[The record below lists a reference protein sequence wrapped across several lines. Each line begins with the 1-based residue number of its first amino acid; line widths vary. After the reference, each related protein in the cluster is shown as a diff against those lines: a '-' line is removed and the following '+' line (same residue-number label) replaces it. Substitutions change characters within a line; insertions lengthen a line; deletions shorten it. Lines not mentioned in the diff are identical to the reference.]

1 MSPAGITRP
10 AGWIHRWIALA
21 MEAVRQI
28 DDILQVLNDHGVQYI
43 LIGGVNFLLHHQPI
57 ATFDV
62 DFWIED
68 SDENRA
74 RCHAA
79 LVALG
84 ASWGPDD
91 EQWRERQG
99 FAGELVDVG
108 KVFSALPAVTAG
120 LICFARSRGLGSWSD
135 SRQRARTGVT
145 AKGTAYVGLSDE
157 DMLQCQLALSEEER
171 KLDRVRVLKAALQ
184 RNEK

>member
-1 MSPAGITRP
+1 
-10 AGWIHRWIALA
+10 

-28 DDILQVLNDHGVQYI
+28 DDILQTFNDHGVQYM
-43 LIGGVNFLLHHQPI
+43 LIGGVNFLLHHQPV

-68 SDENRA
+68 TDENRA
-74 RCHAA
+74 RCQAA
-79 LVALG
+79 LVALS

-91 EQWRERQG
+91 KQWRDVKDLPANWLTWQGVFCLTSRQG
-99 FAGELVDVG
+99 WIDLFR
-108 KVFSALPAVTAG
+108 AVK
-120 LICFARSRGLGSWSD
+120 GLGSWSD

-145 AKGTAYVGLSDE
+145 AIGTAYVGLSDE

-171 KLDRVRVLKAALQ
+171 KLDRVRVLQAALQ
-184 RNEK
+184 RNKK

>member
-1 MSPAGITRP
+1 MKSV
-10 AGWIHRWIALA
+10 
-21 MEAVRQI
+21 EQI
-28 DDILQVLNDHGVQYI
+28 DDILQVFNDCRVQYI
-43 LIGGVNFLLHHQPI
+43 LIGGVNFLLHHEPVT
-57 ATFDV
+57 TFDV

-84 ASWGPDD
+84 ASWGSDD
-91 EQWRERQG
+91 AQWQDVANLPTNWLTYQG
-99 FAGELVDVG
+99 VFCLTSRFGWIDV
-108 KVFSALPAVTAG
+108 FRAVK
-120 LICFARSRGLGSWSD
+120 GLGSWSG
-135 SRQRARTGVT
+135 SRQRARTGTT

-157 DMLQCQLALSEEER
+157 DMLQCQLALSEQEQ

-184 RNEK
+184 GNQK

>member
-1 MSPAGITRP
+1 
-10 AGWIHRWIALA
+10 
-21 MEAVRQI
+21 MEAVGQI
-28 DDILQVLNDHGVQYI
+28 DAILQALNDNGVRYI

-74 RCHAA
+74 RCHTA
-79 LVALG
+79 LAALG

-91 EQWRERQG
+91 EEWRN
-99 FAGELVDVG
+99 VKD
-108 KVFSALPAVTAG
+108 LPADWLAWQGVFCLTSPLGSIDLFRAVK
-120 LICFARSRGLGSWSD
+120 GLGSWSD

-145 AKGTAYVGLSDE
+145 ANGTPYVGLSDE
-157 DMLQCQLALSEEER
+157 EMLQCQLALSEEER
-171 KLDRVRVLKAALQ
+171 KLDRVRVLQAVLK
-184 RNEK
+184 RNEN

>member
-1 MSPAGITRP
+1 
-10 AGWIHRWIALA
+10 
-21 MEAVRQI
+21 MEPIGQI
-28 DDILQVLNDHGVQYI
+28 DDILQVFNDQGVRYI
-43 LIGGVNFLLHHQPI
+43 LIGGVNFLLFHQPI

-68 SDENRA
+68 SEENRA
-74 RCHAA
+74 RCHTA

-91 EQWRERQG
+91 EQWRDVKDLPANWLTRQG
-99 FAGELVDVG
+99 
-108 KVFSALPAVTAG
+108 VFCLTSRYGWIDLFRAVK
-120 LICFARSRGLGSWSD
+120 GLGSWSD

-145 AKGTAYVGLSDE
+145 AKGTGYVGLCDA

-171 KLDRVRVLKAALQ
+171 RLDRVRVLQAALQ

>member
-1 MSPAGITRP
+1 VAELSI
-10 AGWIHRWIALA
+10 LLQ
-21 MEAVRQI
+21 VRYNMLMDAIQQI
-28 DDILQVLNDHGVQYI
+28 DHILQVLNDCRVQYI
-43 LIGGVNFLLHHQPI
+43 LIGGVNFLLHHEPV

-91 EQWRERQG
+91 VQWRDVDDLPADWLARQG
-99 FAGELVDVG
+99 
-108 KVFSALPAVTAG
+108 VFC
-120 LICFARSRGLGSWSD
+120 LISRHGSIDLFRTVKGLGSWSD
-135 SRQRARTGVT
+135 SRQRARTGST
-145 AKGTAYVGLSDE
+145 AKGTPYVGLSDE
-157 DMLQCQLALSEEER
+157 DMLRCQLALSEEER

-184 RNEK
+184 RSKK

>member
-1 MSPAGITRP
+1 
-10 AGWIHRWIALA
+10 
-21 MEAVRQI
+21 MEPVGQI
-28 DDILQVLNDHGVQYI
+28 DEVLNVLNNQGVDYI
-43 LIGGVNFLLHHQPI
+43 LIGGINFLLHHEPI
-57 ATFDV
+57 ATFDI

-79 LVALG
+79 LVLLG

-91 EQWRERQG
+91 EQWREVKDLPTSWLTRQG
-99 FAGELVDVG
+99 
-108 KVFSALPAVTAG
+108 VFCLTSRHGWIDLFRAVK
-120 LICFARSRGLGSWSD
+120 GLGSWSD

-157 DMLQCQLALSEEER
+157 DMLQCQLALPEEER
-171 KLDRVRVLKAALQ
+171 KLDRVRVLKSALQ
-184 RNEK
+184 RNKS